1 MTLYHWTQ
9 VMSAHWHFEQLEFIS
24 KGLLKY
30 KIKALSEY
38 YVSAQM
44 NILQIIYG
52 ASMRHVTFPSA
63 VRFNLSQQTIF
74 TTKS

>member
-1 MTLYHWTQ
+1 M
-9 VMSAHWHFEQLEFIS
+9 F
-24 KGLLKY
+24 LKY
-30 KIKALSEY
+30 QIKALGEY

-52 ASMRHVTFPSA
+52 ESMRHVTFPSA